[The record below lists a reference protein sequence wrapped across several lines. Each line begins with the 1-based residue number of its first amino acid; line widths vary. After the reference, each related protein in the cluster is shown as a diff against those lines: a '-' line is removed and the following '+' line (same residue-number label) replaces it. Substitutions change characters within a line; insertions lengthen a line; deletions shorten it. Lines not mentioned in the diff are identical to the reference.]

1 MQRNL
6 IEAGQKRILTPR
18 QGWFGGVFVLGP
30 FEAGIRSGHARLQ
43 QRELTGLV
51 GVDQGGEFTVD
62 RMTVAPDGRGVSSG
76 REIDTEEVKAV
87 ARNFQ
92 FIESVPMVGTA
103 QEAAGDRDFDAERQT
118 RGVKE

>member
-1 MQRNL
+1 VQRYL
-6 IEAGQKRILTPR
+6 IEAGQKRIFTPR
-18 QGWFGGVFVLGP
+18 QRWFGGVFVLGP
-30 FEAGIRSGHARLQ
+30 CEAGFRSGHASLQ

-51 GVDQGGEFTVD
+51 GFDEGGEFTVA
-62 RMTVAPDGRGVSSG
+62 RMTVAPDGRGVSRG

-87 ARNFQ
+87 ARDFQ
-92 FIESVPMVGTA
+92 FIQSVPMVGTA